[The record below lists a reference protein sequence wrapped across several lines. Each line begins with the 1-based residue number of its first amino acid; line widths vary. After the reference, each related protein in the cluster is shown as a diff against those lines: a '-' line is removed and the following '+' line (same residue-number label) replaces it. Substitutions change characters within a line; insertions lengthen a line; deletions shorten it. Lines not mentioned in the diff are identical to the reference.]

1 MEINI
6 SFKDVDLCVVG
17 TYIKGEAVEVD
28 YPGSKSEFEIES
40 VFVIDSSVDVFN
52 FFSAND
58 LTEIQDIVLEK
69 L

>member
-6 SFKDVDLCVVG
+6 SFKGVDLCIVG
-17 TYIKGEAVEVD
+17 VYTKGEQAEVD

-58 LTEIQDIVLEK
+58 LTEMQDLVLEK

>member
-6 SFKDVDLCVVG
+6 SFKGVDLCVVG
-17 TYIKGEAVEVD
+17 VHTKEEQAEVD

-58 LTEIQDIVLEK
+58 LTEMQDLVLEK

>member
-6 SFKDVDLCVVG
+6 SFKGVDLCVVG
-17 TYIKGEAVEVD
+17 VHTKGEQAEVD

-52 FFSAND
+52 FFFG
-58 LTEIQDIVLEK
+58 K
-69 L
+69 